1 MEQQKV
7 DFAII
12 GECLIELTSNGT
24 LAESSTLNKYFGGD
38 TITTA
43 ITVARLGGKTAYI
56 TKVGNDGFS
65 EFILSSL
72 QKENID
78 TSLIKTNDEQN
89 GMYIISNTQTKK
101 ELLYY
106 KRKTAATK
114 LTIDDLPEDYIKN
127 LKLVYSTGIVQSL
140 SAGARELVRE
150 SFRIARENEVLTAY
164 DPNYTSCFMNSGD
177 TKELMEEIIDYADI
191 VFLSLK
197 GDAVRL
203 YEIDSIDKAMK
214 YFWDRGVKIVVI
226 KSHIDNGY
234 YTGYSGT
241 ITFTEFYNTIKA
253 VDVTAS
259 GDVFNGGFLYAIT
272 NGYAPSDATKFASVV
287 SGLQTQ
293 NYGAIQSIPYLKN
306 VMENMETCGI

>member
-1 MEQQKV
+1 MDQQKP
-7 DFAII
+7 DIAII
-12 GECLIELTSNGT
+12 GECLIELTSNGS

-38 TITTA
+38 TVTTA
-43 ITVARLGGKTAYI
+43 VAVARLGGNITYV
-56 TKVGNDGFS
+56 TKVGNDGFC

-89 GMYIISNTQTKK
+89 GMYIVAKKQDKK

-114 LTIDDLPEDYIKN
+114 LSINDLSEECIKN
-127 LKLVYSTGIVQSL
+127 LKLIYSTGIVQSL
-140 SAGARELVRE
+140 SASSRELVRE

-164 DPNYTSCFMNSGD
+164 DPNYTSCFMNSED
-177 TKELMEEIIDYADI
+177 TKDLLEEIVEFTDI
-191 VFLSLK
+191 IFLSLK
-197 GDAVRL
+197 V
-203 YEIDSIDKAMK
+203 
-214 YFWDRGVKIVVI
+214 

-234 YTGYSGT
+234 YTGYKGT
-241 ITFTEFYNTIKA
+241 ISFTEFYNTSKA

-272 NGYAPSDATKFASVV
+272 NGYQPAEAAKFASVV

-293 NYGAIQSIPYLKN
+293 NYGAIQSIPYLKS
-306 VMENMETCGI
+306 VMENIEA

>member
-1 MEQQKV
+1 MDQQKA
-7 DFAII
+7 DIAII
-12 GECLIELTSNGT
+12 GECLIELTSNGS

-38 TITTA
+38 TVTTA
-43 ITVARLGGKTAYI
+43 VAISRLGGNVSYV

-89 GMYIISNTQTKK
+89 GMYIIANTQDKK

-114 LTIDDLPEDYIKN
+114 LTIEDLSEEYIKD
-127 LKLVYSTGIVQSL
+127 LKLIYSTGIVQSL
-140 SAGARELVRE
+140 SASSRELVRE

-164 DPNYTSCFMNSGD
+164 DPNYTSCFMSSSD
-177 TKELMEEIIDYADI
+177 TRDLLEEIIDYTDI
-191 VFLSLK
+191 IFLSLK

-203 YEIDSIDKAMK
+203 YEVDSIEQIMK
-214 YFWDRGVKIVVI
+214 HFWDKGVQIVVI

-234 YTGYSGT
+234 YTGYNGT
-241 ITFTEFYNTIKA
+241 ITFTEFYNTTKA
-253 VDVTAS
+253 VDITAS
-259 GDVFNGGFLYAIT
+259 GDVFNGGFLYAYT
-272 NGYAPSDATKFASVV
+272 KGYQPTEATKFASVV

-293 NYGAIQSIPYLKN
+293 NYGAIQSIPYLKT
-306 VMENMETCGI
+306 VMEKMEV

>member
-1 MEQQKV
+1 MDQQKA
-7 DFAII
+7 DIAII
-12 GECLIELTSNGT
+12 GECLIELTSNGS

-38 TITTA
+38 TVTTA
-43 ITVARLGGKTAYI
+43 VAVSRLGGNVSYV

-89 GMYIISNTQTKK
+89 GMYIIANTQDKK

-114 LTIDDLPEDYIKN
+114 LTIEDLSEEYIKN
-127 LKLVYSTGIVQSL
+127 LKLIYSTGIVQSL
-140 SAGARELVRE
+140 SASSRELVRE

-164 DPNYTSCFMNSGD
+164 DPNYTSCFMSSSD
-177 TKELMEEIIDYADI
+177 TRDLLEEIIDYTDI
-191 VFLSLK
+191 IFLSLK

-203 YEIDSIDKAMK
+203 YEVDSIEQIMK
-214 YFWDRGVKIVVI
+214 HFWDKGVQIVVI

-234 YTGYSGT
+234 YTGYNGT
-241 ITFTEFYNTIKA
+241 ITFTEFYNTTKA
-253 VDVTAS
+253 VDITAS
-259 GDVFNGGFLYAIT
+259 GDVFNGGFLYAYT
-272 NGYAPSDATKFASVV
+272 KGYQPTEATKFASVV

-293 NYGAIQSIPYLKN
+293 NYGAIQSIPYLKT
-306 VMENMETCGI
+306 VMEKMEV